1 MPNSIETL
9 RELRG
14 VFRDELEDALGPL
27 ALAQEALA
35 GADEDARREAI
46 AETFRIVHSLKGAAR
61 AVAWP
66 SIERLCDVLE
76 GRLSAARE
84 GRGDADVLGDGRIA
98 LEAMRAC
105 VAHLDLDGTPDEAAI
120 RDALRAL
127 RAGPLPAPAPAHPA
141 AAPSAPEPQAEPSP
155 PAAPTRPSIAAPRA
169 PTSRPDG
176 PMRRASDANMA
187 AVRPSEETTRVTVG
201 RLQQLLT
208 ATDGIVSRVN
218 ESSHDLFLD
227 HVERLLHAVRDE
239 AQVAL
244 PANSLAIT
252 NLNATLS
259 AVATQRRVEHER
271 RAVLTLASQ
280 QLLQKAKELRVQPME
295 TLLAPIERA
304 AMEAAEAVGRL
315 VRVEMVGARIEAD
328 RRVLDGLR
336 DPLIH
341 IVRNAV
347 DHGIESPE
355 ERIRAGKDPIG
366 SIVLHATTRGSE
378 VSLVVRDDGRGI
390 APQAAIEAARRRGLV
405 VEDEENPLRLLF
417 EPGVTTR
424 TNVSALSGRG
434 VGLDVVRERV
444 ARLQG
449 RLELESV
456 VGQGTSVV
464 LNVPLDLSVTNM
476 LLVRAGETLAA
487 IASTSVQ
494 SVHRMD
500 TLEVRTIQGRPF
512 ARTRN
517 EIVRLADLSST
528 LQLHHGATRNESAPT
543 ACVFV
548 AAGDRRVA
556 LTVQEV
562 IESRDLI
569 VHALPMRVQSVP
581 FVSGVASVRDEEI
594 VLVLD
599 AGALVGLARHRE
611 MAEPEAPRRVPH
623 VLVVDDSLTTR
634 QLLRGI
640 LESAGYHVTTMSDG
654 LAALHALTQAQPLHV
669 DAIVSDIEMPALDGW
684 QLLTRVRQIE
694 SMAKVPFIMVTSL
707 AQEADQRRAASLG
720 ANAYVV
726 KGRFDQVALLHALEQ
741 WVE

>member
-1 MPNSIETL
+1 MPNSSESL

-14 VFRDELEDALGPL
+14 VFRDELEDALSPL

-35 GADEDARREAI
+35 GDDEGARREAI

-61 AVAWP
+61 AVSWP

-84 GRGDADVLGDGRIA
+84 GRGDGDVLGDGRIA
-98 LEAMRAC
+98 LEALRAC

-120 RDALRAL
+120 RDALRSL
-127 RAGPLPAPAPAHPA
+127 RAAPAPAPAVTAKAKAPPPRTAPA
-141 AAPSAPEPQAEPSP
+141 RSDA
-155 PAAPTRPSIAAPRA
+155 
-169 PTSRPDG
+169 
-176 PMRRASDANMA
+176 PMRRASDASML

-201 RLQQLLT
+201 RLQQLFT

-218 ESSHDLFLD
+218 DSNHDQFLD
-227 HVERLLHAVRDE
+227 HVERLLIAVRDE
-239 AQVAL
+239 AQHVL
-244 PANSLAIT
+244 PTSSLAMT

-259 AVATQRRVEHER
+259 ALATQRRVDHER
-271 RAVLTLASQ
+271 RASLSLASQ

-347 DHGIESPE
+347 DHGIEPPD
-355 ERIRAGKDPIG
+355 ERVRAGKDPIG
-366 SIVLHATTRGSE
+366 SIVLHASTRGSE
-378 VSLVVRDDGRGI
+378 VSLVVHDDGRGI
-390 APQAAIEAARRRGLV
+390 APQAAIEAARRRGIAI
-405 VEDEENPLRLLF
+405 EDESQPLRLLF

-449 RLELESV
+449 RLELESA
-456 VGQGTSVV
+456 VGQGTSVIIT
-464 LNVPLDLSVTNM
+464 VPLDLSVTNM

-487 IASTSVQ
+487 IAATSVQ
-494 SVHRMD
+494 SVQRMD
-500 TLEVRTIQGRPF
+500 AIELRTIQGKPF
-512 ARTRN
+512 ARTRD
-517 EIVRLADLSST
+517 EIVRLADLSTT
-528 LQLHHGATRNESAPT
+528 LQLGGAVTSNDSAPT
-543 ACVFV
+543 ACVFI
-548 AAGDRRVA
+548 AAGDRRLA

-569 VHALPMRVQSVP
+569 VHALPPRVQSVP

-599 AGALVGLARHRE
+599 AGALVGLARARD
-611 MAEPEAPRRVPH
+611 ASEPEQPRRAPH

-640 LESAGYHVTTMSDG
+640 LESAGYQVTAMGDG
-654 LAALHALTQAQPLHV
+654 LSALQALTQAQPLRV

-684 QLLTRVRQIE
+684 QLLARVRQIAGL
-694 SMAKVPFIMVTSL
+694 SATPFIMVTSL
-707 AQEADQRRAASLG
+707 AHESDERRAMALG

-741 WVE
+741 WMD